1 MSTSPPPT
9 PPSRAPGD
17 QERRFKDI
25 TSPCEWIEDYRP
37 GGFHPVHLG
46 DLFNDGQFKVI
57 RKLGEGAYST
67 VWLAHDLRNS
77 RYVALKILISETTE
91 ETSHELHVLHHLAK
105 VGSQD
110 RIGHVTQLL
119 TDFEHKGPNGIH
131 KCLVFEP
138 MGPSVNSMVY
148 ELPQF
153 KPRKYGMKIRY
164 PPQIAKRILLQ
175 SLQGLE
181 FLHENGVAH
190 GDFQP
195 GNILFSVQSID
206 SLDEASLRQEENV
219 QAKSISPPVERLD
232 GKQDKWAPRYLCLA
246 QPLAPYASVS
256 ENLRVKLSDMGGA
269 YFLNDPPKKPIT
281 PLGLRAPELVLMGE
295 VDKSLDIWSFGCLV
309 FELVTGQP
317 LFCVPAYNH
326 RTEEDDNHILELQAK
341 LGPLPDELYS
351 RWETSSR
358 YYTKDRKLYNCQLGG
373 VGEGEEPLMLEQTSM
388 EEAFDLTNPDL
399 TDEEAEKVKRLVR
412 RILQY
417 DPSKR
422 PMIKDILCDPWPA
435 SYDTPM
441 GGVRLCWSYS
451 LFNPTAPGNADE
463 CDDHSHLGQISALIG
478 PPPQSLLSSGQRTSM
493 FYKLDGELK
502 NPGLVPTPGD
512 FSFENTIGCL
522 GGEEKLR
529 FIRFIKRMVRRSP
542 EERSIARELLD
553 DPWLYEDFPQD

>member
-25 TSPCEWIEDYRP
+25 RSPCEWIEDYRP

-77 RYVALKILISETTE
+77 RYVALKILISENTE

-105 VGSQD
+105 VAPQD
-110 RIGHVTQLL
+110 GTRHVTQLL

-164 PPQIAKRILLQ
+164 PPQMAKRILLQ
-175 SLQGLE
+175 SLHGLA
-181 FLHENGVAH
+181 FLHNNGVAH

-195 GNILFSVQSID
+195 GNILFSVQSVD

-219 QAKSISPPVERLD
+219 QTKSISPPVERLD
-232 GKQDKWAPRYLCLA
+232 GKQDRWAPRYLCLA

-281 PLGLRAPELVLMGE
+281 PLGLRAPEFVLMGE
-295 VDKSLDIWSFGCLV
+295 VNKSLDIWSFGCLV

-317 LFCVPAYNH
+317 LFCTPAYGD

-373 VGEGEEPLMLEQTSM
+373 IGEGEEPLMLEQTSM
-388 EEAFDLTNPDL
+388 EEAFDLTTPDL

-417 DPSKR
+417 DPSRR
-422 PMIKDILCDPWPA
+422 PMIKDILCDPWFA
-435 SYDTPM
+435 
-441 GGVRLCWSYS
+441 
-451 LFNPTAPGNADE
+451 
-463 CDDHSHLGQISALIG
+463 
-478 PPPQSLLSSGQRTSM
+478 
-493 FYKLDGELK
+493 
-502 NPGLVPTPGD
+502 
-512 FSFENTIGCL
+512 
-522 GGEEKLR
+522 
-529 FIRFIKRMVRRSP
+529 
-542 EERSIARELLD
+542 
-553 DPWLYEDFPQD
+553 ED

>member
-17 QERRFKDI
+17 QGRRFKDI
-25 TSPCEWIEDYRP
+25 RSPCEWIEDYRP

-77 RYVALKILISETTE
+77 RYVALKILISKNTE
-91 ETSHELHVLHHLAK
+91 ETSHELHVLYHLAK
-105 VGSQD
+105 VAPQD
-110 RIGHVTQLL
+110 GMRHVTQLL

-138 MGPSVNSMVY
+138 MGPSVNSM
-148 ELPQF
+148 
-153 KPRKYGMKIRY
+153 
-164 PPQIAKRILLQ
+164 
-175 SLQGLE
+175 GLE
-181 FLHENGVAH
+181 FLHKNGVAH

-206 SLDEASLRQEENV
+206 SLDETSLHQEENV

-256 ENLRVKLSDMGGA
+256 ENFRVKLSDMGGA
-269 YFLNDPPKKPIT
+269 YFLNDLPEKPIT
-281 PLGLRAPELVLMGE
+281 PLGLRTPELVLMGE

-317 LFCVPAYNH
+317 LFCVPAYGD

-373 VGEGEEPLMLEQTSM
+373 IGEGEEPLMLEQTSM
-388 EEAFDLTNPDL
+388 EEAFDLTAPDL
-399 TDEEAEKVKRLVR
+399 TDEEAEKVKRLIR

-422 PMIKDILCDPWPA
+422 PMIEDILRDPWFA
-435 SYDTPM
+435 
-441 GGVRLCWSYS
+441 
-451 LFNPTAPGNADE
+451 
-463 CDDHSHLGQISALIG
+463 
-478 PPPQSLLSSGQRTSM
+478 
-493 FYKLDGELK
+493 
-502 NPGLVPTPGD
+502 
-512 FSFENTIGCL
+512 
-522 GGEEKLR
+522 
-529 FIRFIKRMVRRSP
+529 
-542 EERSIARELLD
+542 
-553 DPWLYEDFPQD
+553 ED

>member
-9 PPSRAPGD
+9 PPSRTPGD

-46 DLFNDGQFKVI
+46 DLLNDGQFKVI
-57 RKLGEGAYST
+57 RRLGEGAYST

-77 RYVALKILISETTE
+77 RYVALKILIPENTE
-91 ETSHELHVLHHLAK
+91 ETSHEL
-105 VGSQD
+105 
-110 RIGHVTQLL
+110 
-119 TDFEHKGPNGIH
+119 
-131 KCLVFEP
+131 
-138 MGPSVNSMVY
+138 
-148 ELPQF
+148 QF

-164 PPQIAKRILLQ
+164 PPQMAKRILLQ
-175 SLQGLE
+175 SLQGLA
-181 FLHENGVAH
+181 FLHDHDVAH

-206 SLDEASLRQEENV
+206 SLDEASLRQEENART
-219 QAKSISPPVERLD
+219 QSISPPVERLD

-317 LFCVPAYNH
+317 LFCIPAH
-326 RTEEDDNHILELQAK
+326 HDRTEEDDNHILELQAK

-358 YYTKDRKLYNCQLGG
+358 YYTIDRKLYNCQLGG

-388 EEAFDLTNPDL
+388 EETFDLTTPDL
-399 TDEEAEKVKRLVR
+399 TDEEAEKFKRLIR

-422 PMIKDILCDPWPA
+422 PIIKDILRDPWFA
-435 SYDTPM
+435 EDSTP
-441 GGVRLCWSYS
+441 
-451 LFNPTAPGNADE
+451 
-463 CDDHSHLGQISALIG
+463 
-478 PPPQSLLSSGQRTSM
+478 
-493 FYKLDGELK
+493 EL
-502 NPGLVPTPGD
+502 
-512 FSFENTIGCL
+512 E
-522 GGEEKLR
+522 
-529 FIRFIKRMVRRSP
+529 
-542 EERSIARELLD
+542 
-553 DPWLYEDFPQD
+553 